1 MKPGLQI
8 EFPSN
13 RCLSMLAR
21 DCYPCVRWMELA
33 GIARLIDD
41 EWALVEGARLNFDGC
56 DVPLLDV

>member
-1 MKPGLQI
+1 
-8 EFPSN
+8 
-13 RCLSMLAR
+13 MLAR